1 MMILKDYS
9 NKPTKPTKP
18 IKGRTKT
25 KNNQMNENHNK
36 VFDELIKEI
45 KTLTSIL
52 KSKRTIN
59 PMILTINPQKINI
72 IK

>member
-1 MMILKDYS
+1 
-9 NKPTKPTKP
+9 
-18 IKGRTKT
+18 
-25 KNNQMNENHNK
+25 MNEDHNK
-36 VFDELIKEI
+36 LFDELIKEI